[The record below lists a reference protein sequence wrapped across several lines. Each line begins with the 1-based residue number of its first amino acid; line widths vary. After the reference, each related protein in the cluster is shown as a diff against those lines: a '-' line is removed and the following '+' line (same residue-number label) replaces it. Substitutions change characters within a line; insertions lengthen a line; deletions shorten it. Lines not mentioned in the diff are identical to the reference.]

1 MTIKVGIN
9 GFGRIGRNIFR
20 ATDKLK
26 GDFEIVAV
34 NDLGDAAT
42 FAHLLKYDTALGTFG
57 PEVSA
62 GGDSIKVD
70 GRAVKFLSHKDPG
83 ELPWKDLGVDIVIES
98 TGLFTDATK
107 ARVHIDKGGAQKVV
121 ISAPATNQDYTV
133 VFGVNHKGYD
143 PKKHNVVSNASCTTN
158 CFVPLAKVLNDSF
171 GIERGMMTTIHAYTA
186 DQKLQDLPHKDLR
199 RARAAADNVIP
210 TSTGANRAVAEVLP
224 ELAGKFAGMAFRV
237 PILDVSVVDL
247 TVELKTNANAK
258 TINAA
263 FDEAAKGALKGIL
276 AVSHEELVSSD
287 FKSNP
292 HSSIVDAPL
301 TLELES
307 HWAKVVSWYDNEW
320 GFSCRMV
327 DLINYTDSRARGP
340 ERAARQR
347 RHRRR
352 RAHQGGDP
360 NPGASRR
367 ARRHGHRD
375 VPPRTPKGR
384 RPFAFVAAGGGRA
397 FDAVGSRGAICRGLR
412 R

>member
-9 GFGRIGRNIFR
+9 GFGRIGRNIYR
-20 ATDKLK
+20 AADKLK
-26 GDFEIVAV
+26 ADFEIVAV

-62 GGDSIKVD
+62 SGDSIKVD
-70 GRAVKFLSHKDPG
+70 GRDVKFLSVRDPG
-83 ELPWKDLGVDIVIES
+83 ELPWKELGVDLVIES

-107 ARVHIDKGGAQKVV
+107 ARVHIDKGGAQKVI

-143 PKKHNVVSNASCTTN
+143 PKKHNVISNASCTTN
-158 CFVPLAKVLNDSF
+158 CFVPLAKVLNDTF
-171 GIERGMMTTIHAYTA
+171 GIERGMMTTVHAYTA

-237 PILDVSVVDL
+237 PILDVSLVDL
-247 TVELKTNANAK
+247 TVELKNAANAK
-258 TINAA
+258 AINAA
-263 FDEAAKGALKGIL
+263 FEEASKGALKGIL

-301 TLELES
+301 TLELGA

-327 DLINYTDSRARGP
+327 DLINYM
-340 ERAARQR
+340 AA
-347 RHRRR
+347 
-352 RAHQGGDP
+352 
-360 NPGASRR
+360 
-367 ARRHGHRD
+367 
-375 VPPRTPKGR
+375 K
-384 RPFAFVAAGGGRA
+384 
-397 FDAVGSRGAICRGLR
+397 L
-412 R
+412 

>member
-9 GFGRIGRNIFR
+9 GFGRIGRNIYR
-20 ATDKLK
+20 AADKLNA
-26 GDFEIVAV
+26 DFEIVAV
-34 NDLGDAAT
+34 NDLGDSAT

-62 GGDSIKVD
+62 SGDSIKV
-70 GRAVKFLSHKDPG
+70 GQRTVRFLSHKDPG
-83 ELPWKDLGVDIVIES
+83 ELPWKDLGVDLVIES

-107 ARVHIDKGGAQKVV
+107 ARVHIDKGGAKKVI

-143 PKKHNVVSNASCTTN
+143 PKKHSVISNASCTTN
-158 CFVPLAKVLNDSF
+158 CFVPLAKVLHDSF

-247 TVELKTNANAK
+247 TVELKTAANAK
-258 TINAA
+258 AINAA

-301 TLELES
+301 TLELGA

-327 DLINYTDSRARGP
+327 DLITYM
-340 ERAARQR
+340 AAR
-347 RHRRR
+347 
-352 RAHQGGDP
+352 
-360 NPGASRR
+360 
-367 ARRHGHRD
+367 
-375 VPPRTPKGR
+375 
-384 RPFAFVAAGGGRA
+384 
-397 FDAVGSRGAICRGLR
+397 L
-412 R
+412 

>member
-70 GRAVKFLSHKDPG
+70 GRTVKFLSHKDPG

-143 PKKHNVVSNASCTTN
+143 PKKHSVVSNASCTTN

-263 FDEAAKGALKGIL
+263 FDEAAKGELKGIL

-301 TLELES
+301 TLELGS

-327 DLINYTDSRARGP
+327 DLINYM
-340 ERAARQR
+340 AAR
-347 RHRRR
+347 
-352 RAHQGGDP
+352 
-360 NPGASRR
+360 
-367 ARRHGHRD
+367 
-375 VPPRTPKGR
+375 
-384 RPFAFVAAGGGRA
+384 
-397 FDAVGSRGAICRGLR
+397 L
-412 R
+412 